1 MKRFL
6 MVLLL
11 FKFLIFSTGCDRKV
25 NQVTDNKIN
34 DDSTQ
39 TPLPGDSS
47 GTDSGSDSGSGS
59 GSGSGT
65 TTPSSTID
73 TSCYADGI
81 GESSNNYITI
91 SPIIGKGKNSGVV
104 QWSSKDDPN
113 FQSAGDQEIFLTDSR
128 LNIRVLANPSPGQ
141 GETTSTREECR
152 MLPINYQKLQIK
164 VGIKIEGAYGY
175 QSTHIFDDINVNGCS
190 EVHEFTIPQTS
201 SPFTI
206 EILEAKWDYSCTYA
220 RDVNDSNSEI
230 YCPFSFVWENDCF
243 SVGLQIATDHTKDIP
258 H

>member
-1 MKRFL
+1 MKRFSFI
-6 MVLLL
+6 V
-11 FKFLIFSTGCDRKV
+11 FLINIFLVLISCDRKV
-25 NQVTDNKIN
+25 NQVTNIDQNIGSTPDPKP
-34 DDSTQ
+34 DDTDDENST
-39 TPLPGDSS
+39 T
-47 GTDSGSDSGSGS
+47 GSN
-59 GSGSGT
+59 SGT
-65 TTPSSTID
+65 TTSSGID
-73 TSCYADGI
+73 TGCYANGV

-113 FQSAGDQEIFLTDSR
+113 FQRSGDQEIFLTDSR

-141 GETTSTREECR
+141 GQTTSTREECR
-152 MLPINYQKLQIK
+152 MMPINYQKLQIK
-164 VGIKIEGAYGY
+164 VGVKIAGAYGY
-175 QSTHIFDDINVNGCS
+175 QSMHIFDDIDVNGCS
-190 EVHEFTIPQTS
+190 EVHEFSIPQTS
-201 SPFTI
+201 SPLII

-220 RDVNDSNSEI
+220 KDVNDSNSEV